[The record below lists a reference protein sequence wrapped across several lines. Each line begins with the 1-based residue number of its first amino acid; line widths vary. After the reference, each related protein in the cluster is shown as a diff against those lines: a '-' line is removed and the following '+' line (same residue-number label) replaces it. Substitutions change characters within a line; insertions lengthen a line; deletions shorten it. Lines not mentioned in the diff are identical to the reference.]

1 MLAVNALFRL
11 RAAQGVPGLASKYGA
26 GRLELA
32 CAKAIAAGDPTYRT
46 IKGVLAA
53 GAGSRPRP
61 ASGRRRRGGGVPAR
75 PGRRL
80 FENVVA
86 MPYQIRTL
94 RHQTSDDHGGSDEP
108 GAGVS
113 A

>member
-1 MLAVNALFRL
+1 MRHRVSQGQ
-11 RAAQGVPGLASKYGA
+11 AQEFLASKYGA

-53 GAGSRPRP
+53 GLEADPVPPRP
-61 ASGRRRRGGGVPAR
+61 ATAGGGVPAR
-75 PGRRL
+75 P
-80 FENVVA
+80 VA
-86 MPYQIRTL
+86 AVRERGGMPTPNTAT
-94 RHQTSDDHGGSDEP
+94 TSDDHGGSDEP
-108 GAGVS
+108 RAGVS